1 MPGIIARGAVETDKT
16 AVHIISTAFAIL
28 VVFIIVGAP
37 IAFLRTFISK
47 KTRTVGSRPFVSGRD
62 CRDCAGWREALHHLR
77 RAQDPVRSASYIAA
91 ASETSNPRRLME
103 YLPFRA
109 SPEPYRSP
117 MGGVGAGTA
126 LTIDEPSAHE
136 RSRNAPSPLGM
147 IQLPFRDAFCRRDQ
161 SSVVHLLPRRSVVLA
176 LLFAI
181 GATTIAMLGPTAAL
195 ASATRSGLT
204 SMDSTFMSATS
215 STSDPIVG
223 DWLVTYGNTTIVAMS
238 YSSGVYTETATEPLE
253 VAGSSCYL
261 PPGTVIAT
269 FSGSGTSYSGQHG
282 LWYTSN
288 CSFAEWT
295 SLELTLAGDTLTG
308 VLGSGGEVVFTR
320 VVPPRDITPP
330 TATGQ
335 RKAGNELTCSTGSW
349 TNDPTSYTYQWYR
362 NGTLLAGFTGPTY
375 ALGTLDEGTTLTCT
389 VTASNAAGQASAMSN
404 AVKVPMPYVRR
415 CPGAAGRMTG
425 TTIGQIQL
433 GMTRS
438 QARYLYRQ
446 HSNRGKQ
453 YEDFFCLTPIGVR
466 VGYASPKLLKGLSR
480 RERAEVRGTVVWSST
495 SDPFYSLD
503 GIRAGE
509 SIATASLVLGTEP
522 PFHIGLNYWYL
533 ARKTTYTAVLKVRG
547 RVVDE
552 LGIADN
558 ALTTS
563 RGLQS
568 VLMHS
573 FD

>member
-1 MPGIIARGAVETDKT
+1 MIR
-16 AVHIISTAFAIL
+16 
-28 VVFIIVGAP
+28 
-37 IAFLRTFISK
+37 
-47 KTRTVGSRPFVSGRD
+47 
-62 CRDCAGWREALHHLR
+62 
-77 RAQDPVRSASYIAA
+77 
-91 ASETSNPRRLME
+91 
-103 YLPFRA
+103 LPFR
-109 SPEPYRSP
+109 EPMPKGPVMR
-117 MGGVGAGTA
+117 
-126 LTIDEPSAHE
+126 IRRPSA
-136 RSRNAPSPLGM
+136 AAA
-147 IQLPFRDAFCRRDQ
+147 I
-161 SSVVHLLPRRSVVLA
+161 VVLA

-195 ASATRSGLT
+195 ASATRPGPT
-204 SMDSTFMSATS
+204 SIDGTFMSATS

-223 DWLVTYGNTTIVAMS
+223 DWLVTYGNTTVVAMS
-238 YSSGVYTETATEPLE
+238 YSGGVYTETATQPVKLTG
-253 VAGSSCYL
+253 GSSCFL

-269 FSGSGTSYSGQHG
+269 FSWSGNSYSGQHG
-282 LWYTSN
+282 LWYTSD

-295 SLELTLAGDTLTG
+295 SLKLTLAGDTLTG

-320 VVPPRDITPP
+320 VGPPAIITPP
-330 TATGQ
+330 AITGMP
-335 RKAGNELTCSTGSW
+335 KAGANLTCSDGSW
-349 TNDPTSYTYQWYR
+349 TNDPTTFAYQWSR
-362 NGTLLAGFTGPTY
+362 DGTVLVGATGDTYEAGTI
-375 ALGTLDEGTTLTCT
+375 DEGTALKCT
-389 VTASNAAGQASAMSN
+389 VTAANSAGAASAMSN
-404 AVKVPMPYVRR
+404 AVNVPIPFVAH
-415 CPGAAGRMTG
+415 CPGAAGTMTG

-438 QARYLYRQ
+438 RARYLYRQ

-466 VGYASPKLLKGLSR
+466 VGYASPKLLKPLSR

-503 GIRAGE
+503 GIRAGQ

-547 RVVDE
+547 GVVEE

-573 FD
+573 FY